1 MRPPH
6 WLLRAAGA
14 MVARGV
20 RRSHRDAARVQRRLW
35 RRIVARY
42 RDTELGRQ
50 LGLAR
55 FTTPEDYAARL
66 PITGPATYGAL
77 WERARAENR
86 PGLVHPRRLR
96 LMAVSS
102 GTLESPRHI
111 PVPRELLAAYRRF
124 TTQAMFHA
132 FDLLGDVS
140 LLDGHVL
147 VTAAAPAL
155 ETTASGITVG
165 GSSGLAT
172 LGASATA
179 RRVFRPTADI
189 LALTDWTEKI
199 DRTVAQAFDLDV
211 RALTGVP
218 ICVLPLLE
226 RLIEEAARRGRPA
239 ASAQEIWPRLRL
251 YLFSGSPLELHG
263 DRLRRLLGDRVAT
276 YEVYSSTEAP
286 FAFQDRLGAP
296 DLLVGLDTC
305 YFELQPAGSDEDR
318 PRVPIHQARRGET
331 YRLLPTTPG
340 GLFAYRIGDLVEVTG
355 LEPYTIRFAGREREE
370 VKLGSGFVSAADVAA
385 AVAASGAA
393 VRQFFVC
400 PSEGGGR
407 SLEWHLE
414 LDAPADAAALAG
426 ALDRGLAER
435 NRHVAYAR
443 RTGLLDPPRVLELP
457 RGTIDRFLAA
467 NRQFGQAKFLHVYG
481 SREIPERVLAVAR
494 GHG

>member
-6 WLLRAAGA
+6 WLLRAVGA

-35 RRIVARY
+35 RRIVGRY

-55 FTTPEDYAARL
+55 FATPESYAAGLRV
-66 PITGPATYGAL
+66 TSAATYGAL
-77 WERARAENR
+77 WERARAENP

-132 FDLLGDVS
+132 FGLLGDVS

-155 ETTASGITVG
+155 EMTASGITIG

-199 DRTVAQAFDLDV
+199 DRTVTQAFDLDV

-239 ASAQEIWPRLRL
+239 ATAQDVWPNLRL
-251 YLFSGSPLELHG
+251 YLFSGQPLAG
-263 DRLRRLLGDRVAT
+263 DRIRRLLGERVVT
-276 YEVYSSTEAP
+276 FEVYSSTEAP
-286 FAFQDRLGAP
+286 FAFQHRLGAP

-318 PRVPIHQARRGET
+318 PRIPLHQARRGET

-355 LEPYTIRFAGREREE
+355 LEPCTVRFAGREREE

-385 AVAASGAA
+385 TVAASGAV

-400 PSEGGGR
+400 PSGDGGR
-407 SLEWHLE
+407 ALEWHLE

-443 RTGLLDPPRVLELP
+443 QSGLLDPPRVVELP